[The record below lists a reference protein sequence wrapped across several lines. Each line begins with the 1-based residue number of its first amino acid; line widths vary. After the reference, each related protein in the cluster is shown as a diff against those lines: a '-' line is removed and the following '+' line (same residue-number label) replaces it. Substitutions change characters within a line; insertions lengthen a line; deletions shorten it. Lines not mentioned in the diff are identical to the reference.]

1 MRFVQVAVGGV
12 QSLSCPVLGDPMDS
26 SCQAGL
32 FMGFPRQE
40 YWSRLLIPSPGDF
53 LEGSNLHWQADSLPL
68 SPQGN
73 PYCAGSMK
81 VFADRV
87 V

>member
-1 MRFVQVAVGGV
+1 MHSVQAVVGV
-12 QSLSCPVLGDPMDS
+12 VRPLSCPLLCDPTGS

-40 YWSRLLIPSPGDF
+40 YWSRLLFPSPGDF

-68 SPQGN
+68 SHQGG